1 MKTHFVRQTKHQLVR
16 NSSNSV
22 IFKKTGNAM
31 GPLNDE
37 KKLQV
42 D

>member
-1 MKTHFVRQTKHQLVR
+1 
-16 NSSNSV
+16 
-22 IFKKTGNAM
+22 M

-42 D
+42 DEKNNKKLKSLKNFEDI